1 MAIYRQGQASM
12 DAQGYVTGYDT
23 KWREQLTL
31 IRPGATIFFL
41 AQPLQAAVITEVI
54 SDTSIRAITTGGAVV
69 QKTNYLILLHD
80 SLTVDGLA
88 QDVAETLRY
97 YQSKETEI
105 ADALEFFRDFDLD
118 GLKDLVNQVKQGAE
132 SAKQSASAAKTSE
145 TNAKTSETNAK
156 ASENAANASKNEA
169 KTSET
174 NAKAS
179 ENAANTSKTDAQ
191 RYRYES
197 ENFRNEA
204 SAAAANAKESETNSS
219 ANKAAAA
226 NSASAAKTSET
237 NAKAS
242 ENAANAS
249 KNAAKTSETNA
260 ANSASAAKTSETN
273 AKTSETNAAN
283 SANKAK
289 TEADRAEAAAGS
301 SEAQNRVPYAGVTLP
316 APTGVRDMLKRL
328 RDTVKGGFWRVDD
341 ITQFPSGEMTPF
353 RYGPGVCGGA
363 GDTFFAFN
371 VDYQTSRVKVF
382 AGNNAAINGSS
393 GNVGAIELAK
403 LGANGDVAIGD
414 GGTGASNDQGARANL
429 QAMHE
434 RQASLNTEDLNVLN
448 GNKAGFYY
456 QSMSANATPERN
468 YPTNMAGCL
477 LVQRSGANDPKSCV
491 QTYTAYGNGRR
502 WIRWLGNAATG
513 TWSQWYELYNSGSSP
528 TFSGVVAGSSVEARG
543 NEKRAVLR
551 TWPNDVSVSNS
562 ASNKFLQLR
571 DNGELAYDNKLIAYN
586 GLAASGTFAMT
597 VPSIKVTTANGG
609 FRIDGTASTNNQ
621 PLHVT
626 GYNSAGTRLW
636 FLGKDTGTSALFLND
651 ITSSKVELITDGVV
665 LGTKNFAGKA
675 YVQAASLEI
684 DRPSGKYFK
693 MLNDGNSSHPATF
706 KLWGNGSDRQSVI
719 EWGFDN
725 GPGWVFYAQ
734 LNSNN
739 SRHLQV
745 NGPVNATAFNQ
756 GSDRDLKTDIKPIE
770 NARLGLEKVS
780 GYTYTLKK
788 DGMPYAGVIA
798 QEIMEVVP
806 EAISSFEDYQQLH
819 GPTKDGSE
827 LIGKERF
834 LQVDYSAVTAYILQV
849 CKEQEEELRSLRSE
863 VDELKSMVAKLVDL
877 K

>member
-1 MAIYRQGQASM
+1 M
-12 DAQGYVTGYDT
+12 DAQGYITGYDT

-31 IRPGATIFFL
+31 IRPGATIVFL
-41 AQPLQAAVITEVI
+41 TQPLQIAVITEVI
-54 SDTSIRAITTGGAVV
+54 NDTSIRAITTGGAVV
-69 QKTNYLILLHD
+69 TRSNYAILLHD
-80 SLTVDGLA
+80 SITVDGLA
-88 QDVAETLRY
+88 QDVTETLRY

-105 ADALEFFRDFDLD
+105 ADALEFFRDFDFE

-145 TNAKTSETNAK
+145 ANAKTSETNAK
-156 ASENAANASKNEA
+156 ASESAANASKN
-169 KTSET
+169 
-174 NAKAS
+174 
-179 ENAANTSKTDAQ
+179 
-191 RYRYES
+191 
-197 ENFRNEA
+197 
-204 SAAAANAKESETNSS
+204 
-219 ANKAAAA
+219 
-226 NSASAAKTSET
+226 AAKTSET

-273 AKTSETNAAN
+273 SKASETNAKASENAANASKNAAKTSETNAKASENAANASKNAAKTSETNAANSANAAKTSETNSKTSETNAAN

-289 TEADRAEAAAGS
+289 TEADRAAAAAES
-301 SEAQNRVPYAGVTLP
+301 SGAQNKVPYAGVTLP

-328 RDTVKGGFWRVDD
+328 RDTVRGGFWRVDD
-341 ITQFPSGEMTPF
+341 IAQFPSGEMTPF
-353 RYGPGVCGGA
+353 KYSSGVCGGA

-382 AGNNAAINGSS
+382 AGNNASINGSS
-393 GNVGAIELAK
+393 GNVSAIELAK
-403 LGANGDVAIGD
+403 LGSNGDVAIGD
-414 GGTGASNDQGARANL
+414 GGTGASNDQGARKNL

-434 RQASLNTEDLNVLN
+434 RQASLVSEDLNVLK
-448 GNKAGFYY
+448 GDKAGFYF
-456 QSMSANATPERN
+456 QSLTANATPERN
-468 YPTNMAGCL
+468 YPVAAAGCL
-477 LVQRSGANDPKSCV
+477 LVQRTGANVATSCV
-491 QTYTAYGNGRR
+491 QTYTSYVDGRR
-502 WIRWLGNAATG
+502 WMRWISNGATG
-513 TWSQWYELYNSGSSP
+513 DWSQWYELYNAGSSP
-528 TFSGVVAGSSVEARG
+528 TFSGVITGPAVRASVDG
-543 NEKRAVLR
+543 KIITIKPGV
-551 TWPNDVSVSNS
+551 NDVVIHNS

-609 FRIDGTASTNNQ
+609 FRIDGTTSTNNQ

-693 MLNDGNSSHPATF
+693 MINDGNSSNPATF
-706 KLWGNGSDRQSVI
+706 KLWGNRSDRLSVI
-719 EWGFDN
+719 EWGFEN

-739 SRHLQV
+739 TKHLQV
-745 NGPVNATAFNQ
+745 NGPVNASAFNQ
-756 GSDRDLKTDIKPIE
+756 GSDVNLKEDIKPLK
-770 NARLGLEKVS
+770 NARDGLSKLC
-780 GYTYTLKK
+780 GYSYTLKK
-788 DGMPYAGVIA
+788 DGSRHVGVIA
-798 QEIMEVVP
+798 QEVQGVIP
-806 EAISSFEDYQQLH
+806 EAVSTFEDYDYLQ

-827 LIGKERF
+827 LIGKAEF
-834 LQVDYSAVTAYILQV
+834 LQVDYSAISAYLLQV
-849 CKEQEEELRSLRSE
+849 CKEQEE
-863 VDELKSMVAKLVDL
+863 DLKSMREEIEEL
-877 K
+877 KAAVSALINKPTTLES

>member
-1 MAIYRQGQASM
+1 M
-12 DAQGYVTGYDT
+12 DAQGYITGYDT

-31 IRPGATIFFL
+31 IRPGATIVFL
-41 AQPLQAAVITEVI
+41 TQPLQIAVITEVI
-54 SDTSIRAITTGGAVV
+54 NDTSIRAITTGGAVV
-69 QKTNYLILLHD
+69 ARSNYAILLHD
-80 SLTVDGLA
+80 SITVDGLA

-105 ADALEFFRDFDLD
+105 ADALEFFRDFDLE

-132 SAKQSASAAKTSE
+132 SAKQSANAAKTSE
-145 TNAKTSETNAK
+145 TNSKASETNAK
-156 ASENAANASKNEA
+156 ASENAANASKNAA

-179 ENAANTSKTDAQ
+179 ETSASASKTDAQ

-226 NSASAAKTSET
+226 ESASAAKTSET

-289 TEADRAEAAAGS
+289 TEADRAVAAAGS
-301 SEAQNRVPYAGVTLP
+301 SEAQNRVPYAGVTIN
-316 APTGVRDMLKRL
+316 APSGVRDMLKRL
-328 RDTVKGGFWRVDD
+328 RDTVRGGFWRVDD
-341 ITQFPSGEMTPF
+341 ISQFPAGEMTPF

-363 GDTFFAFN
+363 GDTFFAIN
-371 VDYQTSRVKVF
+371 VDWQTSRVKVF
-382 AGNNAAINGSS
+382 SGNNKGINGSS
-393 GNVGAIELAK
+393 GSVSSIELAK
-403 LGANGDVAIGD
+403 LGSNGDVAIGD

-434 RQASLNTEDLNVLN
+434 RQASLNTEDLNVLK
-448 GNKAGFYY
+448 GDKAGFYY

-477 LVQRSGANDPKSCV
+477 LVQRSGANDTKSCV

-513 TWSQWYELYNSGSSP
+513 SWSQWYELYNAGSSP
-528 TFSGVVAGSSVEARG
+528 EYNGYVRATTAGRTVEMFVGGSDMGVR
-543 NEKRAVLR
+543 NR
-551 TWPNDVSVSNS
+551 TSQKV
-562 ASNKFLQLR
+562 LQLR

-636 FLGKDTGTSALFLND
+636 FLGKYTGTSALFLND

-675 YVQAASLEI
+675 YVQAESLEI
-684 DRPSGKYFK
+684 NRPSGKYFK
-693 MLNDGNSSHPATF
+693 MLNYGNSSNPANF
-706 KLWGNGSDRQSVI
+706 KLWGNGSDRLSVI

-739 SRHLQV
+739 TKHLHV
-745 NGPVNATAFNQ
+745 NGPVNASAFNQ
-756 GSDRDLKTDIKPIE
+756 GSDVNLKEDIKPLK
-770 NARLGLEKVS
+770 NARDGLSKLC
-780 GYTYTLKK
+780 GYSYTLKK
-788 DGMPYAGVIA
+788 DGSRHVGVIA
-798 QEIMEVVP
+798 QEVQGVIP
-806 EAISSFEDYQQLH
+806 EAVSTFEDYDYLQ

-827 LIGKERF
+827 LIGKAEF
-834 LQVDYSAVTAYILQV
+834 LQVDYSAISAYLLQV
-849 CKEQEEELRSLRSE
+849 CKEQEEDLKSMREE
-863 VDELKSMVAKLVDL
+863 IDELKAAVSALINKPTTLES
-877 K
+877 

>member
-1 MAIYRQGQASM
+1 M
-12 DAQGYVTGYDT
+12 DAQGYITGYDT

-31 IRPGATIFFL
+31 IRPGATIVFL
-41 AQPLQAAVITEVI
+41 TQPLQIAVITEVI
-54 SDTSIRAITTGGAVV
+54 NDTSIRAITTGGAVV
-69 QKTNYLILLHD
+69 ARSNYAILLHD
-80 SLTVDGLA
+80 SITVDGLA

-105 ADALEFFRDFDLD
+105 ADALEFFRDFDLE

-132 SAKQSASAAKTSE
+132 SAKQSANAAKTSE
-145 TNAKTSETNAK
+145 TNSK
-156 ASENAANASKNEA
+156 A
-169 KTSET
+169 
-174 NAKAS
+174 
-179 ENAANTSKTDAQ
+179 
-191 RYRYES
+191 
-197 ENFRNEA
+197 
-204 SAAAANAKESETNSS
+204 
-219 ANKAAAA
+219 
-226 NSASAAKTSET
+226 SET

-289 TEADRAEAAAGS
+289 TEADRAVAAAGS
-301 SEAQNRVPYAGVTLP
+301 SEAQNRVPYAGVTIN
-316 APTGVRDMLKRL
+316 APSGVRDMLKRL
-328 RDTVKGGFWRVDD
+328 RDTVRGGFWRVDD
-341 ITQFPSGEMTPF
+341 ISQFPAGEMTPF

-363 GDTFFAFN
+363 GDTFFAIN
-371 VDYQTSRVKVF
+371 VDWQTSRVKVF
-382 AGNNAAINGSS
+382 SGNNKGINGSS
-393 GNVGAIELAK
+393 GSVSSIELAK
-403 LGANGDVAIGD
+403 LGSNGDVAIGD

-434 RQASLNTEDLNVLN
+434 RQASLNTEDLNVLK
-448 GNKAGFYY
+448 GDKAGFYY

-477 LVQRSGANDPKSCV
+477 LVQRSGANDTKSCV

-513 TWSQWYELYNSGSSP
+513 SWSQWYELYNAGSSP
-528 TFSGVVAGSSVEARG
+528 EYNGYVRATTAGRTVEMFVGGSDMGVR
-543 NEKRAVLR
+543 NR
-551 TWPNDVSVSNS
+551 TSQKV
-562 ASNKFLQLR
+562 LQLR

-636 FLGKDTGTSALFLND
+636 FLGKYTGTSALFLND

-675 YVQAASLEI
+675 YVQAESLEI
-684 DRPSGKYFK
+684 NRPSGKYFK
-693 MLNDGNSSHPATF
+693 MLNYGNSSNPANF
-706 KLWGNGSDRQSVI
+706 KLWGNGSDRLSVI

-739 SRHLQV
+739 TKHLHV
-745 NGPVNATAFNQ
+745 NGPVNASAFNQ
-756 GSDRDLKTDIKPIE
+756 GSDVNLKEDIKPLK
-770 NARLGLEKVS
+770 NARDGLSKLC
-780 GYTYTLKK
+780 GYSYTLKK
-788 DGMPYAGVIA
+788 DGSRHVGVIA
-798 QEIMEVVP
+798 QEVQGVIP
-806 EAISSFEDYQQLH
+806 EAVSTFEDYDYLQ

-827 LIGKERF
+827 LIGKAEF
-834 LQVDYSAVTAYILQV
+834 LQVDYSAISAYLLQV
-849 CKEQEEELRSLRSE
+849 CKEQEEDLKSMREE
-863 VDELKSMVAKLVDL
+863 IDELKAAVSALINKPTTLES
-877 K
+877 